1 MKDSSLEN
9 AVSRYLSVPAFQQK
23 WERDQ
28 QIGSGYFYALTYA
41 PIASLFREHQ
51 PLAEAL
57 ETKVALVFSWNPT
70 ICHVTSDRFAKARVE
85 LAASAAAQK
94 DLNDSDILNLDI
106 DSRVIHDL
114 WYAVKKA
121 TSSMDTTPGVSVTK
135 FLHFSFPDI
144 FPMIDIN
151 TMNRLY
157 GKTVNLKWYS
167 VFLSDW
173 KDLYRQS
180 KASFDQISEAVDMP
194 VTRVL
199 DVMLFT
205 PR

>member
-1 MKDSSLEN
+1 MKESSLES

-28 QIGSGYFYALTYA
+28 QIGSGYFYSLTYA
-41 PIASLFREHQ
+41 PIASFFSKHQ
-51 PLAEAL
+51 PLAQAL
-57 ETKVALVFSWNPT
+57 ELKVALVFSWNPT
-70 ICHVTSDRFAKARVE
+70 ICHVTADRFAKARVE
-85 LAASAAAQK
+85 LAALAATQEE
-94 DLNDSDILNLDI
+94 LNDSDILDVDI
-106 DSRVIHDL
+106 DRVIHDL

-121 TSSMDTTPGVSVTK
+121 TSSVDVTPGVSVTK
-135 FLHFSFPDI
+135 FLHFSFPHI

-157 GKTVNLKWYS
+157 GSTVNLKWYS

-173 KDLYRQS
+173 RDLYRQS
-180 KASFDQISEAVDMP
+180 KASFDQVSEAVDMP

-199 DVMLFT
+199 DAMIFT